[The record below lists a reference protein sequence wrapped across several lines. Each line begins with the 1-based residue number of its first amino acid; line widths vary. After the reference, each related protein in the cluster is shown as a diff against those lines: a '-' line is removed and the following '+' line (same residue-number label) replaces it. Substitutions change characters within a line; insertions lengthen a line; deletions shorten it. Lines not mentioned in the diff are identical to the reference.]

1 MRDSSAVRDP
11 EAPSTGHPL
20 TTVATEPEIGVA
32 WLWKLRW
39 AALAGLGPML
49 IIARALGLPLDARAL
64 GSMAL
69 ASALSN
75 LLLKLW
81 IRRRR
86 ASNGVILVVLLG
98 DVALL
103 TAVLGFSGAAANPFS
118 ALYIVHVA
126 VASLLLGPLSALVLT
141 ALTSLCFGI
150 LLLAPEAHVG
160 MHAHL
165 GSGFPEHL
173 RGMWV
178 AYVLSA
184 AFVAYFVSRIAGALR
199 AREAEMASL
208 RRYAAG
214 MERVASLATMATGA
228 AHELGSPLASIAVSA
243 SELSDALSA
252 DASWAPFAME
262 ARHIREEV
270 TRCRAILD
278 RLARG
283 AGQHA
288 GEAPEVI
295 EIEAMIE
302 RLRHELGS
310 VDAALLDVDCQAE
323 EGTSLRSPPV
333 ALIQSLTSLIRNGI
347 DAGRLNGSE
356 ARVQLRISTH
366 DGCAVF
372 DVLDRG
378 AGLPSAMA
386 GRIGEPFSSTKP
398 VGTGMGL
405 GVYLVKT
412 FAQQVGGQLSYE
424 QLPSGG
430 TRARLRLGHGSTPA
444 PEVA

>member
-1 MRDSSAVRDP
+1 MRDSSAVRYP
-11 EAPSTGHPL
+11 EATSTAPRL
-20 TTVATEPEIGVA
+20 ATVATEPEIGVA
-32 WLWKLRW
+32 WLWRLRW

-49 IIARALGLPLDARAL
+49 LIARALGLPLDARAL
-64 GSMAL
+64 GLMAL
-69 ASALSN
+69 VSAVSN
-75 LLLKLW
+75 LLLRSW

-86 ASNGVILVVLLG
+86 ASNGVILVVLLV

-103 TAVLGFSGAAANPFS
+103 TAVLGFSGGAANPFS

-126 VASLLLGPLSALVLT
+126 VASLLLGPWSALSLT
-141 ALTSLCFGI
+141 ALTSLCFGT
-150 LLLAPEAHVG
+150 LLVAAEDHAGV
-160 MHAHL
+160 HAHL

-184 AFVAYFVSRIAGALR
+184 AFVAYFVFRIAGALR

-214 MERVASLATMATGA
+214 MERVASLSTMATGA

-243 SELSDALSA
+243 SELSEALSA
-252 DASWAPFAME
+252 DARWAPFALE

-270 TRCRAILD
+270 SRCRAILD

-295 EIEAMIE
+295 ALEAVVE

-310 VDAALLDVDCQAE
+310 ADAALLDVDCPADLRA
-323 EGTSLRSPPV
+323 SLRSPPV
-333 ALIQSLTSLIRNGI
+333 ALVQSLTSLIRNGI
-347 DAGRLNGSE
+347 DAGRLNGSD
-356 ARVQLRISTH
+356 ARVLLRISTR
-366 DGCAVF
+366 DDCAVF

-378 AGLPSAMA
+378 AGIPRAMA

-405 GVYLVKT
+405 GIYLVKT
-412 FAQQVGGQLSYE
+412 FALQVGGQLSFE
-424 QLPSGG
+424 PLPSGG
-430 TRARLRLGHGSTPA
+430 TLARLRLGRGSSPA
-444 PEVA
+444 PQVA